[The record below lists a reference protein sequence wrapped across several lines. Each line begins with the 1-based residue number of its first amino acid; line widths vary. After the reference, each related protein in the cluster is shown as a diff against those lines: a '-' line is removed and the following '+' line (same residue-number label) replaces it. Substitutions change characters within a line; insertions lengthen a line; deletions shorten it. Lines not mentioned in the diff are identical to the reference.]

1 MVIVKVTIVV
11 QDVNDNSPNI
21 IINVL
26 TSSGSAELREN
37 VDQAG
42 SFVAHLSA
50 HDADSG
56 AYGRVECQLSDD
68 GAHLFRLESLYDDPA
83 ARYQLPF
90 LVECFLVPVLTADI
104 LQACIPDFTLR
115 TNCTCGF

>member
-1 MVIVKVTIVV
+1 MILKVTIVV
-11 QDVNDNSPNI
+11 QDVNDNTPNI

-26 TSSGSAELREN
+26 TASGSAEVREN

-42 SFVAHLSA
+42 TFVAHLSA

-90 LVECFLVPVLTADI
+90 LVGCFLLPVLTAAI
-104 LQACIPDFTLR
+104 LQTCIPDITLH
-115 TNCTCGF
+115 TNCTREF